1 MLNMKCEKLRRFKQ
15 SLRLIENQQ
24 KITKKRA
31 CLKISKPNRWE
42 SSSHIFTLPTLL
54 SRASNSDE
62 MLARV
67 TAITAK
73 SAIQQFPITVH
84 YWK

>member
-1 MLNMKCEKLRRFKQ
+1 MKCEKLRKFKQ

-31 CLKISKPNRWE
+31 CLKISKPNSWE
-42 SSSHIFTLPTLL
+42 SSSHTFTPPTLL
-54 SRASNSDE
+54 PRTSNSDE

-73 SAIQQFPITVH
+73 SAIWQFTITAY